1 MRPAAAAAVVFL
13 LLTAAAG
20 TSAALSPATLLYRWQ
35 SWAQSAEEEAL
46 EGRRQPSERP
56 AAPVLSL
63 AQPSDGQPA
72 VLHVSL
78 QLPNHQLLEVHEHS
92 SLEDIVTKLLSGQGG
107 PLPTGLELEVVQ
119 RTSHQR
125 TSTLGAALRAA
136 TLKLARLGSDWIAA
150 HLPEAGGGEL
160 LMPEA
165 AMRLVLHQHPAS
177 ADGGADT
184 DTAPGSASQRR
195 RPPAI
200 AAEDSAT
207 FSSQEQRLPLAAFD
221 DAYQD
226 AEASPA
232 DTEVP
237 WRRQLQQSEQDA
249 LEADGLE
256 AAAVVED
263 VAKSGE
269 TGWPAVTLFGAR
281 RASSQQQL
289 PDGEAEREFAAAGQ
303 LLNGGVAA
311 VEEDEAGDEEAPVLI
326 VQVNVSAK
334 RQQPAQHRVFQLRY
348 GDATAPTAVSRVS
361 LLRQLVAASRQATR
375 EGAALGRHGAGGDDG
390 AAALLAT
397 LRNTLAAAAAETDGS
412 SDSGD
417 VPVGIQLL
425 QQPPQWVVA
434 PLDNVAE
441 DGSITAET
449 VDDMF
454 CGALMLACVCVVL
467 LVADI
472 RRHGWRRSAAKPASP
487 AVVVA
492 AHETATSP
500 HNAKLPI

>member
-1 MRPAAAAAVVFL
+1 MRPPAAAAVVFL
-13 LLTAAAG
+13 LFTAAAG

-46 EGRRQPSERP
+46 EGRRQPSGRP

-92 SLEDIVTKLLSGQGG
+92 SLEDIVTKLLSGQAG
-107 PLPTGLELEVVQ
+107 PLPTGLELEVIQ

-125 TSTLGAALRAA
+125 TSPLGAALRAA

-150 HLPEAGGGEL
+150 HLPEAGSGEL
-160 LMPEA
+160 LMPA
-165 AMRLVLHQHPAS
+165 TAMRLVLHQHRAS

-184 DTAPGSASQRR
+184 EPAPVSASQRR
-195 RPPAI
+195 QPPAI
-200 AAEDSAT
+200 AAEDST
-207 FSSQEQRLPLAAFD
+207 PFSSQEQRLPLAAFD

-226 AEASPA
+226 ADASPA
-232 DTEVP
+232 DTELP
-237 WRRQLQQSEQDA
+237 RRRQLQQSEDA

-281 RASSQQQL
+281 RASSQQEL
-289 PDGEAEREFAAAGQ
+289 PDGEAEEEFAAAGQ
-303 LLNGGVAA
+303 ALNGGVAA
-311 VEEDEAGDEEAPVLI
+311 VEEDELGDEEAPVLI
-326 VQVNVSAK
+326 VRVNVSAK

-348 GDATAPTAVSRVS
+348 GGATATTAAARVS

-397 LRNTLAAAAAETDGS
+397 LRNSLAAAGAETAGSIDG
-412 SDSGD
+412 GD

-425 QQPPQWVVA
+425 QQPQQWVIA
-434 PLDNVAE
+434 PLDNTAE

-492 AHETATSP
+492 ADETATSP